1 MTHALVLSEKDNV
14 ATALADLA
22 AGTTVLNITL
32 RDDVPFGHKLALR
45 PIAPGEHVIK
55 YGYPIGAA
63 SAVIEPGE
71 HVHVHNVEGLRG
83 RGDLEKEAR

>member
-1 MTHALVLSEKDNV
+1 MKQALILSDKDNV

-22 AGTTVLNITL
+22 AGAVVLDVTL
-32 RDDVPFGHKLALR
+32 RDDVPFGHKLALER
-45 PIAPGEHVIK
+45 IESGEQIVK

-63 SAVIEPGE
+63 SAAIEPGE

-83 RGDLEKEAR
+83 RGDLESKK